1 MLNFLMKK
9 SLPVLLLATATP
21 SVQAQVFQAPLAY
34 EFVYGSPGVKFPQTT
49 SCHSM
54 RAGSAYFPVLGL
66 ASADLYVAAWTD
78 PDPGMLSEVTV
89 LITAPN
95 DPTTILWNGSI
106 PYTDVQGLE
115 VGSIRNMSTNQTS
128 VIVAY
133 YRSGVGYFRDEYG
146 IDAAGNIFQIGSST
160 LLASS
165 PTYGRIRMDFH
176 SLWSGAV
183 SWINTD
189 PSVNAIQAQVYDNNT
204 WSATNTFIGT
214 ADKKDMD
221 LSLEH
226 VDIIGGSNFKELHL
240 TYADDNFITESAL
253 DFQTLHSAPGFYT
266 PTVNDNEFVGGLTIS
281 RINMDCPGF
290 SINGSRWAYTY
301 SDYSNVFVRYR
312 DPAVA
317 GGFPQTSVVTAGTP
331 GNTPIAGLYKMFTP
345 ALNYEFMSYSF
356 GVPNDIMVTWYATD
370 GVGFNRYI
378 GTKIDQFGNLASAA
392 DYLDL
397 PNASTPSYPNP
408 FFCGIAMTRTDA
420 KSPAPFSYTTYFDM
434 DPGTGMY
441 QLHHAFHKWNDP
453 VFRGLPVE
461 EVAMSDN
468 AISSYPNP
476 FQDQL
481 NLSVELKENSIV
493 ELQLTDISGRMVAQ
507 TNHALTQGKQQVKI
521 EDLGQLAPGNY
532 LLTILINQKKAG
544 VQKVTKN

>member
-1 MLNFLMKK
+1 MKK
-9 SLPVLLLATATP
+9 SLPVLLLATAVP
-21 SVQAQVFQAPLAY
+21 SVQAQVFQPPSAY
-34 EFVYGSPGVKFPQTT
+34 EFVYGDPGVKFPQST

-54 RAGSAYFPVLGL
+54 RASAAYFPVLGL
-66 ASADLYVAAWTD
+66 GSADLYIAAWND

-89 LITAPN
+89 LITLSN
-95 DPTTILWNGSI
+95 DPTTVLWNGSI
-106 PYTDVQGLE
+106 LYSDVQGLE

-128 VIVAY
+128 ILAAY
-133 YRSGVGYFRDEYG
+133 YRPGVGYFLDEHG
-146 IDAAGNIFQIGSST
+146 IDASGNVFLISNT
-160 LLASS
+160 LLANS

-183 SWINTD
+183 AWINTD

-204 WSATNTFIGT
+204 WSATSTFNAT

-226 VDIIGGSNFKELHL
+226 IDLTIGNSYKELHL

-253 DFQTLHSAPGFYT
+253 NFQTLHTSPGVHT
-266 PTVNDNEFVGGLTIS
+266 PAINDNDFIGGMYIS

-301 SDYSNVFVRYR
+301 TDNNDVFVRYR

-317 GGFPQTSVVTAGTP
+317 GGVPQTSIVTAGMP
-331 GNTPIAGLYKMFTP
+331 GNAPITGQYKMFSP
-345 ALNYEFMSYSF
+345 ALNYEFMSFSF

-378 GTKIDQFGNLASAA
+378 GLKIDPFGNLASAG

-397 PNASTPSYPNP
+397 PNAQTPALANP
-408 FFCGIAMTRTDA
+408 FFSGIAMTRTDA

-434 DPGTGMY
+434 NPVTGRY
-441 QLHHAFHKWNDP
+441 QLHHAFHDWGNP
-453 VFRGLPVE
+453 LFRGLPVE
-461 EVAMSDN
+461 EEVTGN
-468 AISSYPNP
+468 TTISSYPNP

-481 NLSVELKENSIV
+481 NLSLELQENSIV
-493 ELQLTDISGRMVAQ
+493 ELLLTDINGRTVAR
-507 TNHALTQGKQQVKI
+507 TNQALTQGKHQVKI
-521 EDLGQLAPGNY
+521 EALGQLPAGNY
-532 LLTILINQKKAG
+532 ILTTLINQKKAS

>member
-1 MLNFLMKK
+1 MKK
-9 SLPVLLLATATP
+9 SLPVLLLATAAP
-21 SVQAQVFQAPLAY
+21 SVQAQVFQPPSAY
-34 EFVYGSPGVKFPQTT
+34 EFVYGDPGMKFPQST
-49 SCHSM
+49 SSHAM
-54 RAGSAYFPVLGL
+54 RASSAYFPVLGL
-66 ASADLYVAAWTD
+66 GSADLYVAAWTD

-128 VIVAY
+128 IVVAY
-133 YRSGVGYFRDEYG
+133 YKTGFGYVRDEHG
-146 IDAAGNIFQIGSST
+146 IDAAGNIFTIGST
-160 LLASS
+160 PLASS

-176 SLWSGAV
+176 SLWSGAI

-204 WSATNTFIGT
+204 WSSTSTFNGT

-226 VDIIGGSNFKELHL
+226 VDVTGGFSYKELHL

-253 DFQTLHSAPGFYT
+253 NFNTLHSAPGFYT

-331 GNTPIAGLYKMFTP
+331 GNIPIAGQYKMFTP

-378 GTKIDQFGNLASAA
+378 GTKIDPFGNLASAA
-392 DYLDL
+392 DYLNL
-397 PNASTPSYPNP
+397 PNASTPSYANP
-408 FFCGIAMTRTDA
+408 FFCGIAMTRTDT

-434 DPGTGMY
+434 NPVTGRY
-441 QLHHAFHKWNDP
+441 QLHHAFHDWGNP
-453 VFRGLPVE
+453 LFRGLPVE
-461 EVAMSDN
+461 EAVTGN
-468 AISSYPNP
+468 TAISSYPNP
-476 FQDQL
+476 FLDQL

-493 ELQLTDISGRMVAQ
+493 ELLLTDISGRTVAH
-507 TNHALTQGKQQVKI
+507 TNQALTQGKQQVKM
-521 EDLGQLAPGNY
+521 EQLGQLAPGNY
-532 LLTILINQKKAG
+532 LLTILIDQKKAG

>member
-1 MLNFLMKK
+1 MKK
-9 SLPVLLLATATP
+9 SLPALLLATAVP
-21 SVQAQVFQAPLAY
+21 AVQAQVFQPPSAY
-34 EFVYGSPGVKFPQTT
+34 ELVYGDPNIKFPQTT
-49 SCHSM
+49 SAHSM
-54 RAGSAYFPVLGL
+54 RASSAYFPVLGL
-66 ASADLYVAAWTD
+66 SSADLYVAAWSD
-78 PDPGMLSEVTV
+78 PDPGALSEVTI
-89 LITAPN
+89 LITQPN
-95 DPTTILWNGSI
+95 DPTTVWWNGSI
-106 PYTDVQGLE
+106 LYSDVQGLE

-128 VIVAY
+128 IVTAY
-133 YRSGVGYFRDEYG
+133 YKTGVGYFRDEHG
-146 IDAAGNIFQIGSST
+146 IDAAGNVFLISNT

-165 PTYGRIRMDFH
+165 PSYGRIRMDFH

-189 PSVNAIQAQVYDNNT
+189 PSVNAIQAQVYDNHT
-204 WSATNTFIGT
+204 WSMTSTFNGT

-226 VDIIGGSNFKELHL
+226 VDITGGSNYKELHL

-253 DFQTLHSAPGFYT
+253 NFQMLHSSPGFYT
-266 PTVNDNEFVGGLTIS
+266 PTVNDNDFIGGMYIS

-301 SDYSNVFVRYR
+301 TDNNNVFVRYR

-317 GGFPQTSVVTAGTP
+317 GGFPQTAIVTAGTP
-331 GNTPIAGLYKMFTP
+331 GNAPIVGQYKMFSP
-345 ALNYEFMSYSF
+345 ALNYEFMSYTF

-370 GVGFNRYI
+370 GGGFNRYI
-378 GTKIDQFGNLASAA
+378 GMKMDQFGSLSGLG

-397 PNASTPSYPNP
+397 PNAQTPSLANP
-408 FFCGIAMTRTDA
+408 FFSGIAMTRTDA

-434 DPGTGMY
+434 NPVTGRY
-441 QLHHAFHKWNDP
+441 QLHHAFHDWGNP
-453 VFRGLPVE
+453 LFRGLPVE
-461 EVAMSDN
+461 EEVTAN
-468 AISSYPNP
+468 TTISSYPNP

-493 ELQLTDISGRMVAQ
+493 ELLLTDISGRTVAH
-507 TNHALTQGKQQVKI
+507 TNQALTQGKQQVKMDQL
-521 EDLGQLAPGNY
+521 EQLAPGNY